1 MEKGAKKRGYTKKEK
16 TLLGICISFIS
27 LWSLVRSL
35 SALRIWLSLHY
46 ASRFYFIIIY
56 IFLLPLPFF
65 FFGIPFIC
73 CVCWANIIERP
84 SLLLLI
90 SLCALSFQ
98 IHLYTYKYVCMLMH
112 VLLYVCLH
120 DFSQILMLYLGILWF
135 C

>member
-98 IHLYTYKYVCMLMH
+98 IHLNRKEGSVLRNTLENLRWHWNAEADRHTKIVTYY
-112 VLLYVCLH
+112 
-120 DFSQILMLYLGILWF
+120 
-135 C
+135 